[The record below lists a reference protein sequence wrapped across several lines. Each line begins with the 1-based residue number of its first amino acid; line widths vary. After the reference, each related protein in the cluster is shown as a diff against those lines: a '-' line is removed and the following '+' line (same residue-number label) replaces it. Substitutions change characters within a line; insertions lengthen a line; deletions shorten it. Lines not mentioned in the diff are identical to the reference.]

1 MFLGEF
7 FAGLIL
13 FKYEKNFI
21 TKNKTKNT
29 NKTYW
34 IELIKTDPNLNKIEK
49 LIQDGADVNYKNMIA
64 YVVLYTPSSYTDV
77 LKLIIQYGADINYYL
92 DKEENKYQFKG
103 YNLSSF
109 SKRYL
114 VNNCSTSENLEIIL
128 ANGAPVEVDCGNGIT
143 PLIIE
148 IEESRNSPEKYLET
162 ELKIIETM
170 IKNGADVNHVS
181 DNGITPLLTA
191 LEYKCRDVVDLLLKY
206 GAKIRTENVKIMV
219 GVTPGNPYAE
229 HLTDTSVT
237 VNHSEVNLLALCGYS
252 DILQNFLKTSSY
264 NPNKK
269 DPDGLD
275 LFCHAVIG
283 NDYETVKMLMKYCST
298 INKKQYNIK
307 DRDGNN
313 HYYTLYGIA
322 DYSDCEES
330 KRALVEC
337 GADRS
342 K

>member
-1 MFLGEF
+1 MKKYFGLFILIFLTFSF
-7 FAGLIL
+7 FSC
-13 FKYEKNFI
+13 EKKSLNEKLQEEVNSK
-21 TKNKTKNT
+21 KN
-29 NKTYW
+29 
-34 IELIKTDPNLNKIEK
+34 NLSKIER
-49 LIQDGADVNYKNMIA
+49 LIQKGADVNYENMIE
-64 YVVLYTPSSYTDV
+64 YIIWSSSISNDV
-77 LKLIIQYGADINYYL
+77 LNLFIQNGVDLNYCVT
-92 DKEENKYQFKG
+92 KEDNKYEFENYHLADCNK
-103 YNLSSF
+103 
-109 SKRYL
+109 KYL
-114 VNNCSTSENLEIIL
+114 VNYCDSLDKLQTLID
-128 ANGAPVEVDCGNGIT
+128 NGAPLEIDCGNGIT
-143 PLIIE
+143 PLIME
-148 IEESRNSPEKYLET
+148 IEMRKHVYNNSLEQ

-191 LEYKCRDVVDLLLKY
+191 LEYNYRAVVDLLIKY
-206 GAKIRTENVKIMV
+206 GAKIRTENVKITV

-229 HLTDTSVT
+229 HLTDTFVT
-237 VNHSEVNLLALCGYS
+237 VNHSEVNLLALCGYA
-252 DILQNFLKTSSY
+252 DILQEFLETSGY
-264 NPNKK
+264 NPNKR

-283 NDYETVKMLMKYCST
+283 NNYETVKMLMKYCKT

-322 DYSDCEES
+322 DYSDCDES

-337 GADRS
+337 GSDRS

>member
-1 MFLGEF
+1 MRKVFGMFILICLTFSF
-7 FAGLIL
+7 FSCEKKSLDEQL
-13 FKYEKNFI
+13 YEEVMSIKKNPSQ
-21 TKNKTKNT
+21 K
-29 NKTYW
+29 
-34 IELIKTDPNLNKIEK
+34 KIEK
-49 LIQDGADVNYKNMIA
+49 LVQKGADVNYENMIVDIVKWNDIPDHILW
-64 YVVLYTPSSYTDV
+64 YF
-77 LKLIIQYGADINYYL
+77 IQKGADVNYFNTKENNKYHFEQYHIADCNKKYLINYC
-92 DKEENKYQFKG
+92 G
-103 YNLSSF
+103 SV
-109 SKRYL
+109 SKL
-114 VNNCSTSENLEIIL
+114 QLLID
-128 ANGAPVEVDCGNGIT
+128 NGAPVEVDCGNGIT

-148 IEESRNSPEKYLET
+148 IEESRNSSEEYRAT
-162 ELKIIETM
+162 ELDIIETM

-191 LEYKCRDVVDLLLKY
+191 LEYNYRAVVDLLIKY
-206 GAKIRTENVKIMV
+206 GAKIRTDNVKISV
-219 GVTPGNPYAE
+219 EVNPGNPFAE

-252 DILQNFLKTSSY
+252 DILQNFLENSKY

-275 LFCHAVIG
+275 LFCYAVIG
-283 NDYETVKMLMKYCST
+283 NDYETVKMLMKYCNT
-298 INKKQYNIK
+298 INKKQYNVK
-307 DRDGNN
+307 DYEGNN

-337 GADRS
+337 GADGS

>member
-1 MFLGEF
+1 MKKYFGLFILLFVTFSF
-7 FAGLIL
+7 FSC
-13 FKYEKNFI
+13 EKRSLDEQLYDEVFPD
-21 TKNKTKNT
+21 KTS
-29 NKTYW
+29 
-34 IELIKTDPNLNKIEK
+34 PNLTKIEK
-49 LIQDGADVNYKNMIA
+49 LIQNGADVNYKNMIA
-64 YVVLYTPSSYTDV
+64 DVVQYIPTSYTDV
-77 LKLIIQYGADINYYL
+77 LKLIVQYGADINYYF
-92 DKEENKYQFKG
+92 DKEENKYQFEG
-103 YNLSSF
+103 YNLASF
-109 SKRYL
+109 NKRYL
-114 VNNCSTSENLEIIL
+114 VNNCSTRANLEVIL
-128 ANGAPVEVDCGNGIT
+128 SNGAPVEVDCGNGIT

-148 IEESRNSPEKYLET
+148 IEESRNLSEEYLDT

-191 LEYKCRDVVDLLLKY
+191 LEYKSKAVVDLLIKN
-206 GAKIRTENVKIMV
+206 GAKIRTENVKITV

-252 DILQNFLKTSSY
+252 DILQNFLETSSY
-264 NPNKK
+264 NLNKK

-283 NDYETVKMLMKYCST
+283 NNYETVKMLMKYCKT

-322 DYSDCEES
+322 NYSDCEES
-330 KRALVEC
+330 IRALVEC

>member
-1 MFLGEF
+1 MKKYYIFCILLSF
-7 FAGLIL
+7 FFFSCEKKSLDEQL
-13 FKYEKNFI
+13 YEEIMTVKEVPSQ
-21 TKNKTKNT
+21 K
-29 NKTYW
+29 
-34 IELIKTDPNLNKIEK
+34 KIEK
-49 LIQDGADVNYKNMIA
+49 LVQK
-64 YVVLYTPSSYTDV
+64 
-77 LKLIIQYGADINYYL
+77 GADINYNNMIFDIVSWGDIPNDILIYFIQNGADL
-92 DKEENKYQFKG
+92 NYCLTKEEKKYQFNNYYLADCNK
-103 YNLSSF
+103 
-109 SKRYL
+109 KYL
-114 VNNCSTSENLEIIL
+114 VNYCYSVDKLQTLIDNGSPLEI
-128 ANGAPVEVDCGNGIT
+128 DCGNGIT

-148 IEESRNSPEKYLET
+148 IEESRNTSEEYLDT
-162 ELKIIETM
+162 ELDMIETM

-191 LEYKCRDVVDLLLKY
+191 LEYKNKAVVDLLIKY
-206 GAKIRTENVKIMV
+206 GAKIRTENVKITV
-219 GVTPGNPYAE
+219 SVTPGNPYAE

-237 VNHSEVNLLALCGYS
+237 VNHSEVNLLALCGYA
-252 DILQNFLKTSSY
+252 DILQNFLETSSY
-264 NPNKK
+264 NLNKK

-283 NDYETVKMLMKYCST
+283 NNYETVKMLMKYCKT

-322 DYSDCEES
+322 NYSDCDES

>member
-1 MFLGEF
+1 MRKVF
-7 FAGLIL
+7 GLFIL
-13 FKYEKNFI
+13 ICLIFSFISCEKKSLDEQLYEEVFPDRSTHN
-21 TKNKTKNT
+21 
-29 NKTYW
+29 
-34 IELIKTDPNLNKIEK
+34 LIKIEK
-49 LIQDGADVNYKNMIA
+49 LIQSGADVNYKNMIA
-64 YVVLYTPSSYTDV
+64 AIVQYIPDSYTEV
-77 LKLIIQYGADINYYL
+77 LKLLIQHGADINYYL
-92 DKEENKYQFKG
+92 DKEDNKYQFEG
-103 YNLSSF
+103 YNLASF
-109 SKRYL
+109 NKRYL
-114 VNNCSTSENLEIIL
+114 VNNCSTSANLELIL
-128 ANGAPVEVDCGNGIT
+128 ANGAPVEIDCGNGIT

-148 IEESRNSPEKYLET
+148 IEESRNSSEEYRAT
-162 ELKIIETM
+162 ELDIIETM

-191 LEYKCRDVVDLLLKY
+191 LEYKYKDVVDLLIKY
-206 GAKIRTENVKIMV
+206 GAKIRTDNVTITV

-252 DILQNFLKTSSY
+252 DILQNFLENSKY

-275 LFCHAVIG
+275 LFCYAVIG
-283 NDYETVKMLMKYCST
+283 NDYETVKMLMKYCNT
-298 INKKQYNIK
+298 INKKQYNVK
-307 DRDGNN
+307 DYEGNN

-337 GADRS
+337 GADGS